1 MPVRLSWGLHWGCLK
16 WAVDFAGGNFA
27 QKMVNQS
34 WLNPSCIRSVVDLDL
49 IAGKGGFGE
58 VCACQTRATG
68 KMWEVLVSL
77 FFCTLYV
84 YLLFFSLNVNVS
96 SPCCSVGMLAR
107 SWRRRGSRR
116 GRGRRWWSRRSRS
129 CRRSTLASWSTSP
142 MPSRWRT
149 PSVLVRLS
157 HFLVM
162 LMCYEIVVK
171 FQFRKWLAV
180 KILTEGWKGL
190 IWAAVVNIQIACRRQ
205 IVVVRG

>member
-1 MPVRLSWGLHWGCLK
+1 M
-16 WAVDFAGGNFA
+16 
-27 QKMVNQS
+27 
-34 WLNPSCIRSVVDLDL
+34 IDLDL
-49 IAGKGGFGE
+49 YCRQRWLRGS
-58 VCACQTRATG
+58 VCLPNPRHWKNVRTSSQP
-68 KMWEVLVSL
+68 L
-77 FFCTLYV
+77 FFAPSSCTSW
-84 YLLFFSLNVNVS
+84 FFSVYVNVS
-96 SPCCSVGMLAR
+96 SPCCCQGMLVR

-129 CRRSTLASWSTSP
+129 CRRSTLASWSTSH

-162 LMCYEIVVK
+162 LMCSEIVVK

-205 IVVVRG
+205 IVVLRG